1 MIIESGEL
9 GDPELIRTASR
20 ETIEGGADFIKTSTG
35 KVPVNATP
43 EAAQVMLECIAEA
56 GGKVGFKASGGLRT
70 LEDARVYLEMAE
82 RLLGAEWTSP
92 QHLRFG
98 ASALLDD
105 LLRRL
110 KAIPA
115 DIIA

>member
-1 MIIESGEL
+1 
-9 GDPELIRTASR
+9 
-20 ETIEGGADFIKTSTG
+20 
-35 KVPVNATP
+35 
-43 EAAQVMLECIAEA
+43 MLECIAEA

-70 LEDARVYLEMAE
+70 LEDAQVYLEMAE
-82 RLLGAEWTSP
+82 SVLGAEWIGP

-110 KAIPA
+110 QAMQAAEAAKGDA
-115 DIIA
+115 